1 MLILHLTEVVG
12 YLKAKTSIPSG
23 RFTFIYKHFMKDIV
37 KNYNESE
44 EEIGEEKS
52 TDAAEYLVAATGTA
66 PAAQYYRPKKMT
78 TMAWK
83 VKTVWS

>member
-1 MLILHLTEVVG
+1 
-12 YLKAKTSIPSG
+12 
-23 RFTFIYKHFMKDIV
+23 MKDIV

-78 TMAWK
+78 TMVWK